1 MKISDILKGIKYE
14 ILQEI
19 DENKV
24 ITGMEYDSRNIEKG
38 NIFFALPGYTVDGH
52 DFIEKAVS
60 LGAEVIFVS
69 RKDIPLIDN
78 INYYFI
84 ENLEEHMGIIASNF
98 YGYPQDELK
107 IIGITGTNGKT
118 TISYV
123 IEQLLGEEK
132 TARLGTIEYKVGDEV
147 IPAPNTTPKSLDI
160 VKICRKAVDKGLT
173 YVVMEISSHGL
184 SLGRVNMLKLDV
196 AVFTN
201 LTQDH
206 LDFHKNMENYFEAK
220 RKIFDLLKDKKN
232 SIINI
237 DDNYGKRYLEYT
249 DGISYGINSGDIS
262 GEIESISRHGQKV
275 KINVF
280 GKEYETELQLLGKF
294 NFYNLL
300 GAIGAVKCVGLKDED
315 IFDKLKDIKGAPGR
329 FEPVKLNADFSAI
342 IDYAHTPDALKNIL
356 DSVNELKS
364 KRVITVFGCGG
375 DRDSTKRPIM
385 AKIAEDN
392 SDFVVLT
399 SDNPRTEDPH
409 KIIEDV
415 KKGFEKNNH
424 HVEIDRTKAIFDAVQ
439 KAEKDDIIVITG
451 KGHETYQI
459 IGREKIH
466 FDDREVIREA
476 LDKLITK
483 GE

>member
-364 KRVITVFGCGG
+364 KRVIAVFGCGG

-424 HVEIDRTKAIFDAVQ
+424 YVEIDRTKAIFDAVQ